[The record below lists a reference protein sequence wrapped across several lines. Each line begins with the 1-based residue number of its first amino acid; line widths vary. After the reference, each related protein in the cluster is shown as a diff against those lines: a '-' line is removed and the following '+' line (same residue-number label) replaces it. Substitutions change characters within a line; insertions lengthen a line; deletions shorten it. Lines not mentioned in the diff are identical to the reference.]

1 MSNDAVPAKWDD
13 TRIQSLR
20 NKLAIVTGANCG
32 IGYVTALELA
42 RTGAHVVLACRNEG
56 RGTEAIN
63 NIRAELWDTP
73 GAGHVEFMQL
83 DTSDLSIV
91 SRFASEFKKT
101 HDRLDLLSNNAGV
114 MAIPHAESVDGLEMQ
129 MATNHLGHFA
139 LTAQLFEVLKA
150 SAPSRIV
157 NVSSIAHRMA
167 PAFDEKDFILSKE
180 KYEQWGAYSNSK
192 LANLFFTFELG
203 RRLESSG
210 ISDVTSVAC
219 HPGSTRTNLITAPVE
234 KSGCLWRTTW
244 RITRNLPIFQSAAMG
259 ALPTLYAATAPGV
272 KNGQFYGPEGF
283 QAMWG
288 YPALEEPSK
297 QSKSVSAAQKVWEMS
312 ELLTGTLFPICK

>member
-1 MSNDAVPAKWDD
+1 MISNPVPAKWDA

-32 IGYVTALELA
+32 IGYETALELA
-42 RTGAHVVLACRNEG
+42 RKGAHVVLACRNEG
-56 RGTEAIN
+56 RAAEATN
-63 NIRAELWDTP
+63 NIRAELRDTP
-73 GAGHVEFMQL
+73 GAGQVEFMQL
-83 DTSDLSIV
+83 DTSDLSSV

-101 HDRLDLLSNNAGV
+101 HDRLDLLINNAGV

-157 NVSSIAHRMA
+157 NVSSIAHRTA
-167 PAFDEKDFILSKE
+167 PTFDEKKFVLSKD
-180 KYEQWGAYSNSK
+180 KYDQWTAYGNSK

-203 RRLESSG
+203 RRLESNG
-210 ISDVTSVAC
+210 ITGVTAVAC
-219 HPGSTRTNLITAPVE
+219 HPGSTATNLITAPVE
-234 KSGCLWRTTW
+234 KSGCLWRTAW
-244 RITRNLPIFQSAAMG
+244 KIVGFLPIYQPAPMG

-272 KNGQFYGPEGF
+272 KNGDFYGPKGF

-288 YPALEEPSK
+288 YPTLENPSK

-312 ELLTGTLFPICK
+312 ELLTGTLFPIRK